1 MFSGSWSPTSDFED
15 VEVLWPEPKRCA
27 VCLYLF
33 YRGVKL
39 IMKFEKMD
47 NIKNTQGD
55 KNEHE
60 EGLNSRR
67 EVVEHFE
74 SSRLNNMPAAYK
86 QSAEY
91 M

>member
-39 IMKFEKMD
+39 IMKFEKID
-47 NIKNTQGD
+47 NIK
-55 KNEHE
+55 KY
-60 EGLNSRR
+60 
-67 EVVEHFE
+67 F
-74 SSRLNNMPAAYK
+74 
-86 QSAEY
+86 
-91 M
+91 

>member
-1 MFSGSWSPTSDFED
+1 
-15 VEVLWPEPKRCA
+15 
-27 VCLYLF
+27 
-33 YRGVKL
+33 
-39 IMKFEKMD
+39 MD
-47 NIKNTQGD
+47 GISFPQNTLSD

-60 EGLNSRR
+60 EGLNSIQ

-74 SSRLNNMPAAYK
+74 SSRLNNMPSAYK